1 MLKKVDIPTTWSSGQ
16 APKRKPGRSRIK
28 QRPPDVKTTASAHDT
43 IPTASVSS
51 MVPTAHTIQ
60 DHPADEG
67 RLEKQLDTEIKIKG
81 EEEAAV
87 KAENKVELEKQEAE
101 SPQSQRGTP
110 DIAGSPQNKAEGLY
124 FVGSVFLLCPLHPKK
139 IS

>member
-1 MLKKVDIPTTWSSGQ
+1 MKKLLLSLL
-16 APKRKPGRSRIK
+16 
-28 QRPPDVKTTASAHDT
+28 
-43 IPTASVSS
+43 
-51 MVPTAHTIQ
+51 

-67 RLEKQLDTEIKIKG
+67 RLEKQLDTEIEIKG

-110 DIAGSPQNKAEGLY
+110 DTAGSPQNKAEGLY
-124 FVGSVFLLCPLHPKK
+124 FLGSVFLLCPPPPPEENFLMLSYLFTLCTIGKG
-139 IS
+139 